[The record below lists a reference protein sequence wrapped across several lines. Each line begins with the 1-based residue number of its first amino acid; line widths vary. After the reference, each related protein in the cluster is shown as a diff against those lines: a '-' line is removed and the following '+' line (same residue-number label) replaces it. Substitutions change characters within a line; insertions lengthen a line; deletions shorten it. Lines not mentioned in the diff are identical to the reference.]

1 MRSAKLTVR
10 THTMDADHT
19 YYAIRHFD
27 TYAELV
33 DEVRSVVVR
42 PGADDRSSTSD
53 WEVYFRNG
61 PLSWTEV
68 DYFQHERRRIVFEQ
82 ETGDFHVFRGVWQVQ
97 PAGAGST
104 VTFEASFDFG
114 IPSLAGVLEP
124 IAEKVL
130 KEGIA
135 TVLHRLL
142 DGCEVV
148 GDPAVAAAVTQR
160 MALVAPG
167 LGTTGDGD

>member
-1 MRSAKLTVR
+1 
-10 THTMDADHT
+10 MDADHT
-19 YYAIRHFD
+19 YDAIRQFD

-82 ETGDFHVFRGVWQVQ
+82 ETGDFH
-97 PAGAGST
+97 
-104 VTFEASFDFG
+104 
-114 IPSLAGVLEP
+114 
-124 IAEKVL
+124 
-130 KEGIA
+130 
-135 TVLHRLL
+135 
-142 DGCEVV
+142 
-148 GDPAVAAAVTQR
+148 
-160 MALVAPG
+160 
-167 LGTTGDGD
+167 